1 LAARELISNFSMI
14 DVGGKRHTIR
24 RAVAAGTI
32 HLGPNAFVKVRD
44 KTLPKGDC
52 FPMAEIAGV
61 NGAKQCAN
69 LLPMCHPLP
78 LDQVLVSF
86 ELDHDGQAVRV
97 FCEAAAHAKT
107 GVEMEALAGANAALL
122 CIWDLCKGTD
132 PVLRISDLELLTKT
146 GGKSG
151 VWINPEASIPGWVHE
166 RLPSTT
172 PLSERKIAV
181 VVMSD
186 RASEGTYDDE
196 SGQYLVDSL
205 TEQGAEVCE
214 YQVIPD
220 DFDLIQKTVAEISE
234 KHDPHVILCTGGTGP
249 GPRDVTPLALA
260 EHLNPELPGLG
271 EWLRSES
278 SVYTKTAWLS
288 RMGGGLIGRALV
300 ITLPGSLQAVKEC
313 FGIFMEGLPKA
324 IVMIE
329 KQGRKG
335 RL

>member
-1 LAARELISNFSMI
+1 MSRELISNFSMI
-14 DVGGKRHTIR
+14 DVGGKRHTDR

-32 HLGPNAFVKVRD
+32 HLGPNAFAKVRD

-86 ELDHDGQAVRV
+86 ELDHSEQAVRV

-107 GVEMEALAGANAALL
+107 GVEMEALAGVNGALL

-132 PVLRISDLELLTKT
+132 PVLRLSGIELLTKT

-151 VWINPEASIPGWVHE
+151 VWINPDADIPEWVRS
-166 RLPSTT
+166 RLPSST
-172 PLSERKIAV
+172 PLTDRSIAV

-186 RASEGTYDDE
+186 RASDGTYADE
-196 SGQYLVDSL
+196 SGQYLVEALKS
-205 TEQGAEVCE
+205 QGATVCE

-220 DFDLIQKTVAEISE
+220 DSETIESTILSISE
-234 KHDPHVILCTGGTGP
+234 THDPHVILCTGGTGP
-249 GPRDVTPLALA
+249 GPRDVTPVTLKA
-260 EHLNPELPGLG
+260 HLNPELPGLG

-278 SVYTKTAWLS
+278 AVYTKTAWLS
-288 RMGGGLIGRALV
+288 RMGGGLIGRSLV

>member
-1 LAARELISNFSMI
+1 VPTELVSNFAMI
-14 DVGGKRHTIR
+14 DVGGKRVTTR

-32 HLGPNAFVKVRD
+32 RLGPAAYAKVAS

-61 NGAKQCAN
+61 MGAKGASA

-78 LDQVLVSF
+78 LDQVLVRF
-86 ELDHDGQAVRV
+86 EMDADARAVRA
-97 FCEAAAHAKT
+97 FCEAATDAKT
-107 GVEMEALAGANAALL
+107 GVEMEALAGVNAALL

-132 PVLRISDLELLTKT
+132 PVLEITDVALLTKT

-151 VWINPEASIPGWVHE
+151 VWINPEQPIPDWVLQQ
-166 RLPSTT
+166 LPSST
-172 PLSERKIAV
+172 PLVDRKIAV
-181 VVMSD
+181 LVMSD
-186 RASEGTYDDE
+186 RASQGEYEDE
-196 SGQYLVDSL
+196 SGQYLVNAM
-205 TEQGAEVCE
+205 TAQGADVCA
-214 YQVIPD
+214 YRVIPD
-220 DFDLIQKTVAEISE
+220 EFAQIQEAIQAISE
-234 KHDPHVILCTGGTGP
+234 THDPHVILCTGGTGP
-249 GPRDVTPLALA
+249 GPRDVTPLALQTL
-260 EHLNPELPGLG
+260 LNPELPGLG

-278 SVYTKTAWLS
+278 AVYTKTAWLS
-288 RMGGGLIGRALV
+288 RMGGGLVGRALL

-313 FGIFMEGLPKA
+313 VGIFIEGLPKA

>member
-1 LAARELISNFSMI
+1 MI
-14 DVGGKRHTIR
+14 DVGGKRHTTR

-86 ELDHDGQAVRV
+86 ELSHDSQSVRV
-97 FCEAAAHAKT
+97 YCEAALMRKL
-107 GVEMEALAGANAALL
+107 GLKWKRLL
-122 CIWDLCKGTD
+122 VRMRRCCAFGICKGTD

-151 VWINPEASIPGWVHE
+151 VWINPDALVPEWVLE

-172 PLSERKIAV
+172 LLAERKIAI

-196 SGQYLVDSL
+196 SGQYLIESL
-205 TEQGAEVCE
+205 KAQGAEICE
-214 YQVIPD
+214 YKVIPD
-220 DFDLIQKTVAEISE
+220 DFDLIQTTISEIS
-234 KHDPHVILCTGGTGP
+234 KTYDPHVILCTGGTGP

-260 EHLNPELPGLG
+260 DHLNPELPGLG

-278 SVYTKTAWLS
+278 AVYTKTAWLS

-313 FGIFMEGLPKA
+313 FGIFIEGLPKA

>member
-1 LAARELISNFSMI
+1 MSASELLANFSMI
-14 DVGGKRHTIR
+14 DVGGKRHTTR
-24 RAVAAGTI
+24 RAIAAGTI
-32 HLGPNAFVKVRD
+32 HLGPNVFVKVRD

-52 FPMAEIAGV
+52 FPVAEIAGV

-69 LLPMCHPLP
+69 LLPMCHPLS

-86 ELDHDGQAVRV
+86 ELYHDSQSVRV
-97 FCEAAAHAKT
+97 YCEAAAHAKT

-151 VWINPEASIPGWVHE
+151 VWINPDALVPEWVLE

-172 PLSERKIAV
+172 PLAERKVAV

-186 RASEGTYDDE
+186 RVSKGIYDDE
-196 SGQYLVDSL
+196 SGQYLVESL
-205 TEQGAEVCE
+205 EAQGAEICE

-220 DFDLIQKTVAEISE
+220 DFDLIQKTISEIS
-234 KHDPHVILCTGGTGP
+234 KIHDPHVILCTGGTGP

-260 EHLNPELPGLG
+260 DHLNPELPGLG

-278 SVYTKTAWLS
+278 AVYTKTAWLS
-288 RMGGGLIGRALV
+288 RMGGGLIGRALL

-313 FGIFMEGLPKA
+313 FGIFIGGLPKA

>member
-1 LAARELISNFSMI
+1 MAERELISNFSMI
-14 DVGGKRHTIR
+14 DVGGKRHTNR
-24 RAVAAGTI
+24 RAIAAGI
-32 HLGPNAFVKVRD
+32 IYLGPNAFTRVRD

-86 ELDHDGQAVRV
+86 ELVPDLQVVRV
-97 FCEAAAHAKT
+97 FCEAAAYAKT
-107 GVEMEALAGANAALL
+107 GVEMEALAGASAALL

-132 PVLRISDLELLTKT
+132 PVLKISDLELLTKT

-151 VWINPEASIPGWVHE
+151 VWINEDASIPTWVLE
-166 RLPSTT
+166 RLPSQTS
-172 PLSERKIAV
+172 LAGRSVAV

-186 RASEGTYDDE
+186 RASDGTYKDE
-196 SGQYLVDSL
+196 SGHYLVDAL
-205 TEQGAEVCE
+205 KAEGAEICV

-220 DFDLIQKTVAEISE
+220 EFELIQSTVSGISE
-234 KHDPHVILCTGGTGP
+234 QQDPHVILCTGGTGP

-260 EHLNPELPGLG
+260 DYLNPELPGLG

-288 RMGGGLIGRALV
+288 RMGGGLIGRSLV

-313 FGIFMEGLPKA
+313 FGIFIEGLPKA

-335 RL
+335 RV

>member
-1 LAARELISNFSMI
+1 MAVTELISNFSMI
-14 DVGGKRHTIR
+14 DVGGKRHTTR
-24 RAVAAGTI
+24 RALAAGTI

-61 NGAKQCAN
+61 SGAKLCAN

-86 ELDHDGQAVRV
+86 ELDHDAQAVRV
-97 FCEAAAHAKT
+97 FCEAAAYAKT

-132 PVLRISDLELLTKT
+132 PVLRISNLELLTKT

-151 VWINPEASIPGWVHE
+151 VWINLDAVIPNWVLE
-166 RLPSTT
+166 RLPSTP
-172 PLSERKIAV
+172 PLNERRVAV

-186 RASEGTYDDE
+186 RASDGTYEDE

-205 TEQGAEVCE
+205 TEQGAEICE
-214 YQVIPD
+214 YKVIPD
-220 DFDLIQKTVAEISE
+220 EYELIQRTISEISE
-234 KHDPHVILCTGGTGP
+234 THDPHVILCTGGTGP

-260 EHLNPELPGLG
+260 DYLNPELPGLG

-278 SVYTKTAWLS
+278 AVYTKTAWLS

-313 FGIFMEGLPKA
+313 FGIFSEGLPKA

>member
-1 LAARELISNFSMI
+1 
-14 DVGGKRHTIR
+14 
-24 RAVAAGTI
+24 
-32 HLGPNAFVKVRD
+32 
-44 KTLPKGDC
+44 
-52 FPMAEIAGV
+52 
-61 NGAKQCAN
+61 
-69 LLPMCHPLP
+69 
-78 LDQVLVSF
+78 VLVSF
-86 ELDHDGQAVRV
+86 ELSHDSQSVRV
-97 FCEAAAHAKT
+97 YCEAAAYAKT

-151 VWINPEASIPGWVHE
+151 VWINPDALVPEWVLE

-172 PLSERKIAV
+172 PLAERKVAV

-205 TEQGAEVCE
+205 KAQGADICE

-220 DFDLIQKTVAEISE
+220 DFDLIQTTILKISE
-234 KHDPHVILCTGGTGP
+234 THDPHVILCTGGTGP

-260 EHLNPELPGLG
+260 DHLNPELPGFG

-278 SVYTKTAWLS
+278 AVYTKTAWLS

-313 FGIFMEGLPKA
+313 FGIFIEGLPKA

>member
-1 LAARELISNFSMI
+1 MPATELVSNFSMI
-14 DVGGKRHTIR
+14 DVGGKRHTTR

-32 HLGPNAFVKVRD
+32 YLGPNAFIKVRD

-52 FPMAEIAGV
+52 FPVAEIAGLG
-61 NGAKQCAN
+61 GAKQCAN

-78 LDQVLVSF
+78 LDQVSVSF
-86 ELDHDGQAVRV
+86 ELDHETQSVRV

-107 GVEMEALAGANAALL
+107 GVEMEALAGVNAALL

-132 PVLRISDLELLTKT
+132 PVLRVSDLELLTKE

-151 VWINPEASIPGWVHE
+151 VWINPGATTPQWVLD
-166 RLPSTT
+166 RLPIQT
-172 PLSERKIAV
+172 PLADRKIAV
-181 VVMSD
+181 LVMSD
-186 RASEGTYDDE
+186 RASDGTYDDE
-196 SGQYLVDSL
+196 SGQYLVDALSS
-205 TEQGAEVCE
+205 EGADVCA

-220 DFDLIQKTVAEISE
+220 DYELIQKTVMDVSE
-234 KHDPHVILCTGGTGP
+234 NHDPHVILCTGGTGP

-260 EHLNPELPGLG
+260 EYLNPALPGLG

-278 SVYTKTAWLS
+278 AIYTKTAWLS

-313 FGIFMEGLPKA
+313 FGIFIEGLPKA
-324 IVMIE
+324 IMMVE

>member
-1 LAARELISNFSMI
+1 MSVELISNFSMI
-14 DVGGKRHTIR
+14 DVGGKRMTTR

-61 NGAKQCAN
+61 AGAKQCAN
-69 LLPMCHPLP
+69 MLPMCHPLP

-86 ELDHDGQAVRV
+86 ELHHDSQSVRV
-97 FCEAAAHAKT
+97 FCEAAAFAKT

-151 VWINPEASIPGWVHE
+151 VWINPDADIPQWVSE
-166 RLPSTT
+166 RLPEQQ
-172 PLSERKIAV
+172 PLKTRKVAV
-181 VVMSD
+181 LVMSD
-186 RASEGTYDDE
+186 RASDGTYADE
-196 SGQYLVDSL
+196 SGQYLVDQISL
-205 TEQGAEVCE
+205 QGAEVCS

-220 DFDLIQKTVAEISE
+220 DADTIEQTILQIADQF
-234 KHDPHVILCTGGTGP
+234 DPHVIVCTGGTGP
-249 GPRDVTPLALA
+249 GPRDVTPLVL
-260 EHLNPELPGLG
+260 EKHLNPPLPGLG
-271 EWLRSES
+271 EWMRSES
-278 SVYTKTAWLS
+278 AVFTKTAWLS
-288 RMGGGLIGRALV
+288 RMGGGLLGRSLV
-300 ITLPGSLQAVKEC
+300 ITLPGSLKAVKEC
-313 FGIFMEGLPKA
+313 FGIFIEGLPNA

>member
-1 LAARELISNFSMI
+1 
-14 DVGGKRHTIR
+14 
-24 RAVAAGTI
+24 
-32 HLGPNAFVKVRD
+32 
-44 KTLPKGDC
+44 
-52 FPMAEIAGV
+52 
-61 NGAKQCAN
+61 
-69 LLPMCHPLP
+69 
-78 LDQVLVSF
+78 
-86 ELDHDGQAVRV
+86 
-97 FCEAAAHAKT
+97 
-107 GVEMEALAGANAALL
+107 
-122 CIWDLCKGTD
+122 
-132 PVLRISDLELLTKT
+132 
-146 GGKSG
+146 
-151 VWINPEASIPGWVHE
+151 HE

-186 RASEGTYDDE
+186 RASDGTYDDE
-196 SGQYLVDSL
+196 SGRYLVDSL
-205 TEQGAEVCE
+205 TEQGAEVCD

-220 DFDLIQKTVAEISE
+220 DFDLIQKTVTDISE

>member
-1 LAARELISNFSMI
+1 MI
-14 DVGGKRHTIR
+14 DVGGKRHTDR
-24 RAVAAGTI
+24 RAVAAGSI
-32 HLGPNAFVKVRD
+32 DLGPNAFVKVRD

-61 NGAKQCAN
+61 NGAKQCAAM
-69 LLPMCHPLP
+69 LPMCHPLP
-78 LDQVLVSF
+78 LDQVLITF
-86 ELDHDGQAVRV
+86 ELDHDAQAVRV

-107 GVEMEALAGANAALL
+107 GVEMEALAGVNAALL

-132 PVLRISDLELLTKT
+132 PVLRLRDVELLTKT

-151 VWINPEASIPGWVHE
+151 VWINPDAQIPDWVME
-166 RLPSTT
+166 RLPTQT
-172 PLSERKIAV
+172 PLEGRSIAV

-186 RASEGTYDDE
+186 RASDGTYADE

-205 TEQGAEVCE
+205 AEMGATVCQ
-214 YQVIPD
+214 YTVIPD
-220 DFDLIQKTVAEISE
+220 DAEAIESTVLGISE
-234 KHDPHVILCTGGTGP
+234 AHDPHVILCTGGTGP
-249 GPRDVTPLALA
+249 GPRDLTPVVLKS
-260 EHLNPELPGLG
+260 HLNPELPGLG
-271 EWLRSES
+271 EWLRGES
-278 SVYTKTAWLS
+278 AVYTKTAWLS
-288 RMGGGLIGRALV
+288 RMGGGLIGRSLI

>member
-1 LAARELISNFSMI
+1 LANRELISNFSMI
-14 DVGGKRHTIR
+14 DVGGKRLTSR

-32 HLGPNAFVKVRD
+32 HLGPNAFVEVRD

-52 FPMAEIAGV
+52 FPIAEIAGV

-69 LLPMCHPLP
+69 TLPMCHPLP
-78 LDQVLVSF
+78 LDQVLISF
-86 ELDHDGQAVRV
+86 ELDHETLSVRA
-97 FCEAAAHAKT
+97 FCEAAAFAKT

-151 VWINPEASIPGWVHE
+151 IWLNEEAIIPEWVLD
-166 RLPSTT
+166 RLPSQT
-172 PLSERKIAV
+172 PLVGRKVAV

-186 RASEGTYDDE
+186 RASDGVYEDE
-196 SGQYLVDSL
+196 SGRYLSESL
-205 TEQGAEVCE
+205 AGQGAEVCE
-214 YQVIPD
+214 YTVIPD
-220 DFDLIQKTVAEISE
+220 DLAIIEKTVLEITE
-234 KHDPHVILCTGGTGP
+234 LHDPHVIVCTGGTGP
-249 GPRDVTPLALA
+249 GPRDLTPSAISA
-260 EHLNPELPGLG
+260 HLNPELPGLG

-288 RMGGGLIGRALV
+288 RMGGGLIGRSLV
-300 ITLPGSLQAVKEC
+300 ITMPGSLQAVKEC
-313 FGIFMEGLPKA
+313 FGIVIEGLPKA
-324 IVMIE
+324 IIMIE

>member
-1 LAARELISNFSMI
+1 MSTTERVSNFSMI
-14 DVGGKRHTIR
+14 DVGGKRKTTR

-32 HLGPNAFVKVRD
+32 SLGPNAFVKVRD
-44 KTLPKGDC
+44 KSLPKGDC

-61 NGAKQCAN
+61 GGAKRCAD

-78 LDQVLVSF
+78 LDQLLVSF
-86 ELDHDGQAVRV
+86 ELNHETQSVRV
-97 FCEAAAHAKT
+97 FCEAVAHAKT

-151 VWINPEASIPGWVHE
+151 VWINTGALIPGWILD
-166 RLPSTT
+166 RLPSKTS
-172 PLSERKIAV
+172 LMNRKIAV
-181 VVMSD
+181 LVMSD
-186 RASEGTYDDE
+186 RVSEGTYEDE
-196 SGQYLVDSL
+196 SGKYLVEAL
-205 TEQGAEVCE
+205 AGEGADVCA

-220 DFDLIQKTVAEISE
+220 DYELIQKTIMNVSE
-234 KHDPHVILCTGGTGP
+234 AHDPHIILCSGGTGP

-260 EHLNPELPGLG
+260 DYLNPELPGLG

-278 SVYTKTAWLS
+278 AVYTKTAWLS

-313 FGIFMEGLPKA
+313 FGIFIEGLPKA
-324 IVMIE
+324 IMMIE

-335 RL
+335 RV

>member
-1 LAARELISNFSMI
+1 MSRELISNFSMI
-14 DVGGKRHTIR
+14 DVGGKRLTDR

-32 HLGPNAFVKVRD
+32 YLGPNAFAKVRD

-61 NGAKQCAN
+61 NGAKQCATM
-69 LLPMCHPLP
+69 LPMCHPLP
-78 LDQVLVSF
+78 LDQVLVTF
-86 ELDHDGQAVRV
+86 ELDHEAHAVRA

-107 GVEMEALAGANAALL
+107 GVEMEALAGVNAALL

-132 PVLRISDLELLTKT
+132 PVLRLSAIELLTKT

-151 VWINPEASIPGWVHE
+151 VWINPEAQIPDWVMA
-166 RLPSTT
+166 RLPAQT
-172 PLSERKIAV
+172 PLEGRSIAV

-186 RASEGTYDDE
+186 RASDGTYADE

-205 TEQGAEVCE
+205 TEMGATLCQ
-214 YQVIPD
+214 YTVIPD
-220 DFDLIQKTVAEISE
+220 NADTIESTILGICET
-234 KHDPHVILCTGGTGP
+234 HDPHVILCTGGTGP
-249 GPRDVTPLALA
+249 GPRDVTPLVLQS
-260 EHLNPELPGLG
+260 HLNPELPGLG

-278 SVYTKTAWLS
+278 AVYTKTAWLS
-288 RMGGGLIGRALV
+288 RMGGGLIGRSLI